1 MDGNTK
7 NIDGEVF
14 NNPFQ
19 LTAPRNGGSY
29 NRDDR
34 RGRDDGHDGRDGFY
48 DHCDPFQQAAWKT
61 EGWQWRGMEEEKLE
75 NCFANITQKLLP
87 TFNIPGSD
95 GKDVY
100 HICHFCQD

>member
-29 NRDDR
+29 GRDGRDDGR
-34 RGRDDGHDGRDGFY
+34 DCGRGRDDGDHYDHDDHDGFY

-75 NCFANITQKLLP
+75 NL
-87 TFNIPGSD
+87 
-95 GKDVY
+95 
-100 HICHFCQD
+100 FC

>member
-29 NRDDR
+29 GLDG
-34 RGRDDGHDGRDGFY
+34 RGRHDGHDGRDDGRSSDDGDHC

-75 NCFANITQKLLP
+75 NL
-87 TFNIPGSD
+87 
-95 GKDVY
+95 
-100 HICHFCQD
+100 FC